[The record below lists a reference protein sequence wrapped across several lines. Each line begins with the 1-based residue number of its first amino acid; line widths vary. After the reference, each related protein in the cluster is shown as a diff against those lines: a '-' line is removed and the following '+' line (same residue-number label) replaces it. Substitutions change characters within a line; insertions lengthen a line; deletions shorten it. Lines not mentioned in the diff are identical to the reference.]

1 VKTAASAF
9 QIILELSVL
18 AFVIYMGIRLE
29 RDDKMHVKLRM
40 EPEVWTEGR
49 RKVPDWWQLK
59 GRASDLMRRL
69 QLLTK
74 EFRPKGTDKPRG

>member
-1 VKTAASAF
+1 MKTASSVL
-9 QIILELSVL
+9 QIALELGVL
-18 AFVIYMGIRLE
+18 AFVIYMGVRLE

-49 RKVPDWWQLK
+49 RKVPEWWQLRGK
-59 GRASDLMRRL
+59 ASDLMRRL

-74 EFRPKGTDKPRG
+74 EYRRKETDKPRG